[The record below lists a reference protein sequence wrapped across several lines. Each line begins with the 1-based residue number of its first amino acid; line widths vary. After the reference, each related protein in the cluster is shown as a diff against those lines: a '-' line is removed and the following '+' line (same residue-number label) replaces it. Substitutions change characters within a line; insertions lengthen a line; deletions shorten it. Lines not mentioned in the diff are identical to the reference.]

1 MIGSVRGQIIAHA
14 SDKVLVEVGGA
25 AGGTTLGAAGGTTW
39 GTTGGIG
46 YWVHVTPQTLA
57 YLMSAASDSSHG
69 FSDGIAGGLSSK
81 NGSSPGSGSSKS
93 KGSLG
98 DGLGDDRGDNQG
110 DNRGGNTAGGT
121 GYGTAGS
128 TQTAT
133 PTVLFYTEHVVREDA
148 NLLYGFLTA
157 EEQMCFATL
166 IGISGIG
173 PQLALAVLATHSPSD
188 LQTLLLEGDIDSL
201 CLVPGIGPKKARQ
214 LMATMK
220 DRFAIADFQPADA
233 AVASS
238 PRAEARQALSE
249 LGYSPEEVQ
258 AALANVSS
266 PEGDISSADTETLV
280 KAALSVL
287 AK

>member
-1 MIGSVRGQIIAHA
+1 MIGSVRGPIIATA
-14 SDKVLVEVGGA
+14 SDKVLVEVGGVA
-25 AGGTTLGAAGGTTW
+25 LGADRGAS
-39 GTTGGIG
+39 GGIG

-57 YLMSAASDSSHG
+57 YLMSAAFESSRG
-69 FSDGIAGGLSSK
+69 FSDGLSAK
-81 NGSSPGSGSSKS
+81 NGSGHGSGSGKS
-93 KGSLG
+93 KGG
-98 DGLGDDRGDNQG
+98 RGDSTEDG
-110 DNRGGNTAGGT
+110 TGVGTIGNTQASVP
-121 GYGTAGS
+121 A
-128 TQTAT
+128 
-133 PTVLFYTEHVVREDA
+133 VRFYTEHVVREDA

-173 PQLALAVLATHSPSD
+173 PQLALAVLATHSPAE

-220 DRFAIADFQPADA
+220 DRFAITDFQPADA

-266 PEGDISSADTETLV
+266 AEGDISSADTETLV

>member
-1 MIGSVRGQIIAHA
+1 MIGSVRGQIIATA
-14 SDKVLVEVGGA
+14 SDKVLVEVGGTA
-25 AGGTTLGAAGGTTW
+25 SIAGESAT
-39 GTTGGIG
+39 GIG

-57 YLMSAASDSSHG
+57 YLMSAASENSRG
-69 FSDGIAGGLSSK
+69 FSDGFADGLSSK

-93 KGSLG
+93 KGG
-98 DGLGDDRGDNQG
+98 RGDS
-110 DNRGGNTAGGT
+110 T
-121 GYGTAGS
+121 GYGTGNNTAGS
-128 TQTAT
+128 AQTAT
-133 PTVLFYTEHVVREDA
+133 PTVRFFTEHVVREDA

-173 PQLALAVLATHSPSD
+173 PQLALAVLATHSPAD

-220 DRFAIADFQPADA
+220 DRFAITDFQPADA

-266 PEGDISSADTETLV
+266 EDSADTETLV

>member
-1 MIGSVRGQIIAHA
+1 MIGLVSGVVIATA
-14 SDKVLVEVGGA
+14 SDKVLVEVGGT
-25 AGGTTLGAAGGTTW
+25 AGGTTSS
-39 GTTGGIG
+39 IG

-57 YLMSAASDSSHG
+57 ALISATADRPHGHG
-69 FSDGIAGGLSSK
+69 FSSK
-81 NGSSPGSGSSKS
+81 NGSGPGSGSEQAI
-93 KGSLG
+93 GP
-98 DGLGDDRGDNQG
+98 
-110 DNRGGNTAGGT
+110 TAR
-121 GYGTAGS
+121 
-128 TQTAT
+128 
-133 PTVLFYTEHVVREDA
+133 FYTEHVVREDA
-148 NLLYGFLTA
+148 NLLYGFLAA

-173 PQLALAVLATHSPSD
+173 PQLALAVLATHRPAD

-233 AVASS
+233 AAASS

-249 LGYSPEEVQ
+249 LGYSAEEVQ
-258 AALANVSS
+258 AALA
-266 PEGDISSADTETLV
+266 DISVADSTDAETLV
-280 KAALSVL
+280 KTALSVL

>member
-1 MIGSVRGQIIAHA
+1 MIGSVSGVVIATA
-14 SDKVLVEVGGA
+14 SDKVLVEVGGT
-25 AGGTTLGAAGGTTW
+25 AGGVGGVAGGAVG
-39 GTTGGIG
+39 GTVGGIG

-57 YLMSAASDSSHG
+57 SLMSATADSSRG
-69 FSDGIAGGLSSK
+69 FSGGFADSISSK
-81 NGSSPGSGSSKS
+81 NGSDPGSGSGES
-93 KGSLG
+93 KGGRRNSTKDGTG
-98 DGLGDDRGDNQG
+98 DGTI
-110 DNRGGNTAGGT
+110 GNTSV
-121 GYGTAGS
+121 S
-128 TQTAT
+128 TQVTS
-133 PTVLFYTEHVVREDA
+133 PTVRFYTEHVIREDA

-173 PQLALAVLATHSPSD
+173 PQLALAVLATHSPAD

-249 LGYSPEEVQ
+249 LGYSAEEVQ

-266 PEGDISSADTETLV
+266 TDSNISSADTETLV

>member
-1 MIGSVRGQIIAHA
+1 MIGLVSGVVIATA
-14 SDKVLVEVGGA
+14 SDKVLVEVGGTA
-25 AGGTTLGAAGGTTW
+25 LGAAGGAAR
-39 GTTGGIG
+39 GTTGGTAGSIG

-57 YLMSAASDSSHG
+57 TLMSATANSSNG
-69 FSDGIAGGLSSK
+69 YDLSSK
-81 NGSSPGSGSSKS
+81 NGSGHGSGSGKS
-93 KGSLG
+93 KA
-98 DGLGDDRGDNQG
+98 
-110 DNRGGNTAGGT
+110 TAR
-121 GYGTAGS
+121 
-128 TQTAT
+128 
-133 PTVLFYTEHVVREDA
+133 FYTEHVVREDA

-173 PQLALAVLATHSPSD
+173 PQLALAVLATHSPAD

-220 DRFAIADFQPADA
+220 DRFAITDFQPADA
-233 AVASS
+233 TVASS

-249 LGYSPEEVQ
+249 LGYSAEEIQ
-258 AALANVSS
+258 AALADISS
-266 PEGDISSADTETLV
+266 ADSDISSADTETLV

>member
-1 MIGSVRGQIIAHA
+1 MIGSVRGPIIATA
-14 SDKVLVEVGGA
+14 SDKVLVEVGGTA
-25 AGGTTLGAAGGTTW
+25 SIAGESAT
-39 GTTGGIG
+39 GIG

-57 YLMSAASDSSHG
+57 YLMSAAFESSRG
-69 FSDGIAGGLSSK
+69 FSDGLTDGFPSK
-81 NGSSPGSGSSKS
+81 NGSSPGSGRGKS
-93 KGSLG
+93 KGG
-98 DGLGDDRGDNQG
+98 RGDSRG
-110 DNRGGNTAGGT
+110 DKTVDGTGVGTIGNTQA
-121 GYGTAGS
+121 S
-128 TQTAT
+128 V
-133 PTVLFYTEHVVREDA
+133 PTVRFYTEHVVREDA

-173 PQLALAVLATHSPSD
+173 PQLALAVLATHSPAD

-220 DRFAIADFQPADA
+220 DRFAITDFQPADA
-233 AVASS
+233 GVASS

-266 PEGDISSADTETLV
+266 AEGDISSADTETLV

>member
-1 MIGSVRGQIIAHA
+1 MIGLVSGVVIATA

-25 AGGTTLGAAGGTTW
+25 AGGTGSVAGGAVGGTI
-39 GTTGGIG
+39 GETTGSIG

-57 YLMSAASDSSHG
+57 TLMSATANSSHG
-69 FSDGIAGGLSSK
+69 FSDGIANGLSSK
-81 NGSSPGSGSSKS
+81 NGSGPSSRGGKS
-93 KGSLG
+93 KGGRGNSTE
-98 DGLGDDRGDNQG
+98 DGTGGG
-110 DNRGGNTAGGT
+110 TIGNTP
-121 GYGTAGS
+121 GS
-128 TQTAT
+128 TQAT
-133 PTVLFYTEHVVREDA
+133 IPTVRFYTEHVIREDA
-148 NLLYGFLTA
+148 NLLYGFFTA

-173 PQLALAVLATHSPSD
+173 PQLALAVLATHSPAD

-220 DRFAIADFQPADA
+220 DRFAITDFQPADA
-233 AVASS
+233 ATASS

-249 LGYSPEEVQ
+249 LGYSAEEVQ

-266 PEGDISSADTETLV
+266 ADSDISSADTETLV

>member
-1 MIGSVRGQIIAHA
+1 MIGSVRGPIIATA
-14 SDKVLVEVGGA
+14 SDKVLVEVGGVA
-25 AGGTTLGAAGGTTW
+25 LGADRGAS
-39 GTTGGIG
+39 GGIG

-57 YLMSAASDSSHG
+57 YLMSAAFESSRG
-69 FSDGIAGGLSSK
+69 FSDGFADGLSAK
-81 NGSSPGSGSSKS
+81 NGSGHGSGSGKS
-93 KGSLG
+93 KGG
-98 DGLGDDRGDNQG
+98 RGDSTEDG
-110 DNRGGNTAGGT
+110 TGVGTIGNTQA
-121 GYGTAGS
+121 S
-128 TQTAT
+128 V
-133 PTVLFYTEHVVREDA
+133 PTVRFYTEHVVREDA

-173 PQLALAVLATHSPSD
+173 PQLALAVLATHSPAD

-220 DRFAIADFQPADA
+220 DRFAITDFQPADA

-238 PRAEARQALSE
+238 PRAEARHALSE

-258 AALANVSS
+258 AALADVSS
-266 PEGDISSADTETLV
+266 EDSADTETLV

>member
-1 MIGSVRGQIIAHA
+1 MIGSVSGVVIATA
-14 SDKVLVEVGGA
+14 SDKVLVEVGGTA
-25 AGGTTLGAAGGTTW
+25 LGAAGGIGGVAGGAVG
-39 GTTGGIG
+39 GTAGGIG

-57 YLMSAASDSSHG
+57 SLLSATADNSRG
-69 FSDGIAGGLSSK
+69 FSDGITDGLSSK
-81 NGSSPGSGSSKS
+81 NGSGPSSGSGKS
-93 KGSLG
+93 KGGRRDSTE
-98 DGLGDDRGDNQG
+98 DRTGSVTI
-110 DNRGGNTAGGT
+110 GN
-121 GYGTAGS
+121 TAGS
-128 TQTAT
+128 TQASS
-133 PTVLFYTEHVVREDA
+133 PTVRFYTEHVVREDA

-173 PQLALAVLATHSPSD
+173 PQLALAVLATHSPAD

-233 AVASS
+233 AASS

-249 LGYSPEEVQ
+249 LGYSAEEVQ

-266 PEGDISSADTETLV
+266 TDSDISSADTETLV

>member
-1 MIGSVRGQIIAHA
+1 MIGSVSGVVIATA
-14 SDKVLVEVGGA
+14 SDKVLVEVGGTA
-25 AGGTTLGAAGGTTW
+25 LGAAGGIGGVAGGAVG
-39 GTTGGIG
+39 GTVGGIG

-57 YLMSAASDSSHG
+57 SLLSATSDSSRG
-69 FSDGIAGGLSSK
+69 FSDGIADGSPSK
-81 NGSSPGSGSSKS
+81 NGSGPSSGRGKS
-93 KGSLG
+93 KGG
-98 DGLGDDRGDNQG
+98 RGDSTE
-110 DNRGGNTAGGT
+110 DGT
-121 GYGTAGS
+121 GGRTIGNAAGS
-128 TQTAT
+128 MQASG
-133 PTVLFYTEHVVREDA
+133 PTVRFYTEHVIREDA

-157 EEQMCFATL
+157 EEQTCFATL

-173 PQLALAVLATHSPSD
+173 PQLALAVLATHSPAD

-233 AVASS
+233 AAASS

-249 LGYSPEEVQ
+249 LGYSAEEAQ

-266 PEGDISSADTETLV
+266 TDSDISSADTETLV

>member
-1 MIGSVRGQIIAHA
+1 MIGSVSGVVIATA
-14 SDKVLVEVGGA
+14 SDKVLVEVGGTA
-25 AGGTTLGAAGGTTW
+25 LGAAGGIGGVASGAVG

-57 YLMSAASDSSHG
+57 SLLSATADNSRG
-69 FSDGIAGGLSSK
+69 FSDGLSSK
-81 NGSSPGSGSSKS
+81 NGSGPAPGSGKSKS
-93 KGSLG
+93 GRGNSTE
-98 DGLGDDRGDNQG
+98 DGTG
-110 DNRGGNTAGGT
+110 GGT
-121 GYGTAGS
+121 IGSTAGS
-128 TQTAT
+128 TAGSTLTAG
-133 PTVLFYTEHVVREDA
+133 PTVRFYTEHVIREDA
-148 NLLYGFLTA
+148 NLLYGFFTA

-173 PQLALAVLATHSPSD
+173 PQLALAVLATHSPAD

-233 AVASS
+233 AAASS

-249 LGYSPEEVQ
+249 LGYSAEEVQ

-266 PEGDISSADTETLV
+266 TDSDISSADTETLV

>member
-1 MIGSVRGQIIAHA
+1 MIGSVRGQIIATA
-14 SDKVLVEVGGA
+14 SDKVLVEVGGTA
-25 AGGTTLGAAGGTTW
+25 LGAAG

-57 YLMSAASDSSHG
+57 YLMSAAADSSRG
-69 FSDGIAGGLSSK
+69 FSVGIADGLSSK
-81 NGSSPGSGSSKS
+81 NGSGPDSGSGKS
-93 KGSLG
+93 KGA
-98 DGLGDDRGDNQG
+98 RG
-110 DNRGGNTAGGT
+110 DNRGENTADGT

-173 PQLALAVLATHSPSD
+173 PQLALAVLATHSPAD

-266 PEGDISSADTETLV
+266 AEGDISSADTETLV

>member
-1 MIGSVRGQIIAHA
+1 MIGSVRGPIIAA
-14 SDKVLVEVGGA
+14 APDKVLVEI
-25 AGGTTLGAAGGTTW
+25 GGTTVGAALGAASSPGESAT
-39 GTTGGIG
+39 GIG

-57 YLMSAASDSSHG
+57 YLMSAASESSRG
-69 FSDGIAGGLSSK
+69 FSDGLSAK
-81 NGSSPGSGSSKS
+81 NGSSPGSGRGKS
-93 KGSLG
+93 KGA
-98 DGLGDDRGDNQG
+98 RGDVIADSTG
-110 DNRGGNTAGGT
+110 DSTEDGT
-121 GYGTAGS
+121 GVGTIGS
-128 TQTAT
+128 TQANV
-133 PTVLFYTEHVVREDA
+133 PTVLFFTEHVVREDA

-173 PQLALAVLATHSPSD
+173 PQLALAVLATHSPAD

-220 DRFAIADFQPADA
+220 DRFAITDFQPADA
-233 AVASS
+233 GVASS

-258 AALANVSS
+258 AALADVSS
-266 PEGDISSADTETLV
+266 EDSADTETLV

>member
-1 MIGSVRGQIIAHA
+1 MIGLVSGVVIATA
-14 SDKVLVEVGGA
+14 SDKVLVEVRGT
-25 AGGTTLGAAGGTTW
+25 AGGTTR
-39 GTTGGIG
+39 GTTGGTAGSIG

-57 YLMSAASDSSHG
+57 ALMSATANSSNGLSNSSSNG
-69 FSDGIAGGLSSK
+69 FSSK
-81 NGSSPGSGSSKS
+81 NGSGPGSRSGKS
-93 KGSLG
+93 K
-98 DGLGDDRGDNQG
+98 
-110 DNRGGNTAGGT
+110 
-121 GYGTAGS
+121 
-128 TQTAT
+128 AT
-133 PTVLFYTEHVVREDA
+133 VRFYTEHVVREDA

-173 PQLALAVLATHSPSD
+173 PQLALAVLATHSPAD

-220 DRFAIADFQPADA
+220 DRFAITDFQPADA

-249 LGYSPEEVQ
+249 LGYSAEEIQ
-258 AALANVSS
+258 AALADISS
-266 PEGDISSADTETLV
+266 ADSDISSADTETLV

>member
-1 MIGSVRGQIIAHA
+1 MIGSVSGVVIATA
-14 SDKVLVEVGGA
+14 SDKVLVEVGGTA
-25 AGGTTLGAAGGTTW
+25 LGAAGGIGGVAGGAVG
-39 GTTGGIG
+39 GTVGGIG

-57 YLMSAASDSSHG
+57 SLLSAIADSSRGLSGG
-69 FSDGIAGGLSSK
+69 FSDGLSSK
-81 NGSSPGSGSSKS
+81 NGSGPSSGRGKS
-93 KGSLG
+93 KGGRGNSTEDGTG
-98 DGLGDDRGDNQG
+98 DGTL
-110 DNRGGNTAGGT
+110 GNTS
-121 GYGTAGS
+121 GS
-128 TQTAT
+128 TQAIS
-133 PTVLFYTEHVVREDA
+133 PTVRFYTEHVVREDA
-148 NLLYGFLTA
+148 NLLYGFFTA

-173 PQLALAVLATHSPSD
+173 PQLALAVLATHSPAD

-233 AVASS
+233 AAASS

-249 LGYSPEEVQ
+249 LGYSAEEVQ

-266 PEGDISSADTETLV
+266 ADSDISSADTETLV

>member
-14 SDKVLVEVGGA
+14 SDKVLVEIGGVA
-25 AGGTTLGAAGGTTW
+25 LGADW
-39 GTTGGIG
+39 GTSGGIG

-57 YLMSAASDSSHG
+57 YLMSAASENSRG
-69 FSDGIAGGLSSK
+69 FSDGIAGGLPSK
-81 NGSSPGSGSSKS
+81 NGSGPGSGSGKS
-93 KGSLG
+93 KGG
-98 DGLGDDRGDNQG
+98 RGDSTEDG
-110 DNRGGNTAGGT
+110 TGGGTIGNTQASVP
-121 GYGTAGS
+121 A
-128 TQTAT
+128 
-133 PTVLFYTEHVVREDA
+133 VRFYTEHVVREDA

-220 DRFAIADFQPADA
+220 DRFAITDFQPADA

-266 PEGDISSADTETLV
+266 AEGDISSADTETLV

>member
-1 MIGSVRGQIIAHA
+1 MIGSVRGQIIATA

-25 AGGTTLGAAGGTTW
+25 AGAVLGAAGGAGASTS
-39 GTTGGIG
+39 GIG

-57 YLMSAASDSSHG
+57 YLMSAASDSSRG
-69 FSDGIAGGLSSK
+69 FSDGIAGGPSSK
-81 NGSSPGSGSSKS
+81 NGSSPGAGSGKS
-93 KGSLG
+93 KGGRGDVTADSTG
-98 DGLGDDRGDNQG
+98 DGTED
-110 DNRGGNTAGGT
+110 GT
-121 GYGTAGS
+121 GVGTIGS
-128 TQTAT
+128 TQASV
-133 PTVLFYTEHVVREDA
+133 PTVRFYTEHVVREDA
-148 NLLYGFLTA
+148 NLLYGFLTS

-173 PQLALAVLATHSPSD
+173 PQLALAVLATHSPAD

-220 DRFAIADFQPADA
+220 DRFAITDFQPADA

-258 AALANVSS
+258 AALADVSS
-266 PEGDISSADTETLV
+266 EDSADTETLV

>member
-1 MIGSVRGQIIAHA
+1 MIGSVRGSIIATA
-14 SDKVLVEVGGA
+14 SDKVLVEVGGVA
-25 AGGTTLGAAGGTTW
+25 LGAASIAGESAT
-39 GTTGGIG
+39 GIG

-57 YLMSAASDSSHG
+57 YLMSAASESLRG
-69 FSDGIAGGLSSK
+69 FSDGLSAK
-81 NGSSPGSGSSKS
+81 NGSGHGSGSGKS
-93 KGSLG
+93 KGG
-98 DGLGDDRGDNQG
+98 RGDSTEDG
-110 DNRGGNTAGGT
+110 TGVGTIGNTQASVP
-121 GYGTAGS
+121 A
-128 TQTAT
+128 
-133 PTVLFYTEHVVREDA
+133 VRFYTEHVVREDA
-148 NLLYGFLTA
+148 NLLYGFLTS

-173 PQLALAVLATHSPSD
+173 PQLALAVLATHSPAD

-220 DRFAIADFQPADA
+220 DRFAITDFQPADA

-238 PRAEARQALSE
+238 PRAEARHALSE

-258 AALANVSS
+258 AALADVSS
-266 PEGDISSADTETLV
+266 EDSADTETLV

>member
-1 MIGSVRGQIIAHA
+1 MIGSVSGVVIATA

-25 AGGTTLGAAGGTTW
+25 AGGTA
-39 GTTGGIG
+39 GGIG

-57 YLMSAASDSSHG
+57 SLMSATADSSG
-69 FSDGIAGGLSSK
+69 DFSSK
-81 NGSSPGSGSSKS
+81 NGSGLVSGSSKS
-93 KGSLG
+93 KGA
-98 DGLGDDRGDNQG
+98 LGDDT
-110 DNRGGNTAGGT
+110 GGNTAG
-121 GYGTAGS
+121 S
-128 TQTAT
+128 TQASS
-133 PTVLFYTEHVVREDA
+133 PIFRFYTEHVVREDA

-173 PQLALAVLATHSPSD
+173 PQLALAVLATHSPAD

-220 DRFAIADFQPADA
+220 DRFAITDFQPADA
-233 AVASS
+233 AAASS

-249 LGYSPEEVQ
+249 LGYSAEEVQ
-258 AALANVSS
+258 AALADISS
-266 PEGDISSADTETLV
+266 ADSDISSADTETLV

>member
-1 MIGSVRGQIIAHA
+1 MIGLVSGVVIAAA
-14 SDKVLVEVGGA
+14 SDKVLVEVGGTTGGT
-25 AGGTTLGAAGGTTW
+25 AGGTSRGTASS
-39 GTTGGIG
+39 IG

-57 YLMSAASDSSHG
+57 ALMSATADRPHVHDFSSR
-69 FSDGIAGGLSSK
+69 
-81 NGSSPGSGSSKS
+81 NGSGPGSGSEQAV
-93 KGSLG
+93 GP
-98 DGLGDDRGDNQG
+98 
-110 DNRGGNTAGGT
+110 TAR
-121 GYGTAGS
+121 
-128 TQTAT
+128 
-133 PTVLFYTEHVVREDA
+133 FYTEHVVREDA
-148 NLLYGFLTA
+148 NLLYGFLAA

-173 PQLALAVLATHSPSD
+173 PQLALAVLATHRPAD

-233 AVASS
+233 AAASS

-249 LGYSPEEVQ
+249 LGYSAEEVQ
-258 AALANVSS
+258 AALA
-266 PEGDISSADTETLV
+266 DISVADSTDAETLV

>member
-1 MIGSVRGQIIAHA
+1 MIGSVRGPIIATA
-14 SDKVLVEVGGA
+14 SDKVLVEVGGTA
-25 AGGTTLGAAGGTTW
+25 SIAGESAT
-39 GTTGGIG
+39 GIG

-57 YLMSAASDSSHG
+57 YLMSAAFESSRG
-69 FSDGIAGGLSSK
+69 FSDGFADGLSSK
-81 NGSSPGSGSSKS
+81 NGSSPGSGGGKS
-93 KGSLG
+93 KGG
-98 DGLGDDRGDNQG
+98 RGDNTVDGTG
-110 DNRGGNTAGGT
+110 DSTGVGTIGNTQASVP
-121 GYGTAGS
+121 A
-128 TQTAT
+128 
-133 PTVLFYTEHVVREDA
+133 VLFFTEHVIREDA
-148 NLLYGFLTA
+148 NLLYGFLTS

-173 PQLALAVLATHSPSD
+173 PQLALAVLATHSPAE

-220 DRFAIADFQPADA
+220 DRFAITDFQPADA

-266 PEGDISSADTETLV
+266 AEGDISSADTETLV

>member
-1 MIGSVRGQIIAHA
+1 MIGSVRGPIIATA
-14 SDKVLVEVGGA
+14 SDKVLVEVGGTA
-25 AGGTTLGAAGGTTW
+25 LGADW
-39 GTTGGIG
+39 GTSGGIG

-57 YLMSAASDSSHG
+57 YLMSAASENSRG
-69 FSDGIAGGLSSK
+69 FSDGFADGLPSK
-81 NGSSPGSGSSKS
+81 NGSSPGSGSGKS
-93 KGSLG
+93 KGG
-98 DGLGDDRGDNQG
+98 RGDSTEN
-110 DNRGGNTAGGT
+110 GT
-121 GYGTAGS
+121 GSGTIGSTASS

-133 PTVLFYTEHVVREDA
+133 PTVRFFTEHVVREDA
-148 NLLYGFLTA
+148 NLLYGFLTS
-157 EEQMCFATL
+157 EEQLCFATL

-173 PQLALAVLATHSPSD
+173 PQLALAVLATHSPAD

-220 DRFAIADFQPADA
+220 DRFAITDFQPADA
-233 AVASS
+233 GVASS

-258 AALANVSS
+258 AALADVSS
-266 PEGDISSADTETLV
+266 EDSADTETLV

>member
-1 MIGSVRGQIIAHA
+1 MIGSVRGKIIAHA
-14 SDKVLVEVGGA
+14 SDKVLVEVGGTA
-25 AGGTTLGAAGGTTW
+25 LGAAGGARDSTS
-39 GTTGGIG
+39 GIG

-57 YLMSAASDSSHG
+57 YLISAASDSSYG
-69 FSDGIAGGLSSK
+69 FSDGITDDLSSK
-81 NGSSPGSGSSKS
+81 NGSSPGSGSGKS
-93 KGSLG
+93 K
-98 DGLGDDRGDNQG
+98 DDRGDN
-110 DNRGGNTAGGT
+110 TADGT
-121 GYGTAGS
+121 RYGTAGS

-173 PQLALAVLATHSPSD
+173 PQLALAVLATHSPAD

-266 PEGDISSADTETLV
+266 AEGDISSADTETLV

>member
-1 MIGSVRGQIIAHA
+1 MIGLVSGVVIATA
-14 SDKVLVEVGGA
+14 SDKVLVEVGGTT
-25 AGGTTLGAAGGTTW
+25 GGTTSS
-39 GTTGGIG
+39 IG

-57 YLMSAASDSSHG
+57 ILMSATADSS
-69 FSDGIAGGLSSK
+69 SDDFPSK
-81 NGSSPGSGSSKS
+81 NGSGPVSKSGKS
-93 KGSLG
+93 KGVRV
-98 DGLGDDRGDNQG
+98 DGTV
-110 DNRGGNTAGGT
+110 GNTA
-121 GYGTAGS
+121 AS
-128 TQTAT
+128 TQASGPTAR
-133 PTVLFYTEHVVREDA
+133 FYIEHIIREDA

-157 EEQMCFATL
+157 EEQLCFATL

-173 PQLALAVLATHSPSD
+173 PQLALAVLATHSPAD

-220 DRFAIADFQPADA
+220 DRFAVTDFQPADA

-258 AALANVSS
+258 AALADISS
-266 PEGDISSADTETLV
+266 ADSDISSADTETLV

>member
-1 MIGSVRGQIIAHA
+1 MIGSVSGVVIATA
-14 SDKVLVEVGGA
+14 SDKVLVEVGGT
-25 AGGTTLGAAGGTTW
+25 AGGVGGVAGGAIG
-39 GTTGGIG
+39 GTVGGIG

-57 YLMSAASDSSHG
+57 SLMSATADSSRG
-69 FSDGIAGGLSSK
+69 FSGGFADSISSK
-81 NGSSPGSGSSKS
+81 NGSDPGSGSDKS
-93 KGSLG
+93 KGG
-98 DGLGDDRGDNQG
+98 RGNSTKYG
-110 DNRGGNTAGGT
+110 TSGGT
-121 GYGTAGS
+121 IGNTAGS
-128 TQTAT
+128 TQAT
-133 PTVLFYTEHVVREDA
+133 SPTVRFYTEHVIREDA

-173 PQLALAVLATHSPSD
+173 PQLALAVLATHSPAD

-249 LGYSPEEVQ
+249 LGYSAEEVQ

-266 PEGDISSADTETLV
+266 TDSNISSADTETLV

>member
-1 MIGSVRGQIIAHA
+1 MIGSVRGQIIATA
-14 SDKVLVEVGGA
+14 SDKVLVEVGGTA
-25 AGGTTLGAAGGTTW
+25 LGAASSAGESAT
-39 GTTGGIG
+39 GIG

-57 YLMSAASDSSHG
+57 YLMSAASESSRG
-69 FSDGIAGGLSSK
+69 FADGLSSK
-81 NGSSPGSGSSKS
+81 NGSGAGSGRGKS
-93 KGSLG
+93 KGA
-98 DGLGDDRGDNQG
+98 RGDSTEDG
-110 DNRGGNTAGGT
+110 TGVGTIGNTQASVP
-121 GYGTAGS
+121 A
-128 TQTAT
+128 
-133 PTVLFYTEHVVREDA
+133 VRFYTEHVVREDA
-148 NLLYGFLTA
+148 NLLYGFLTS
-157 EEQMCFATL
+157 EEQLCFATL

-173 PQLALAVLATHSPSD
+173 PQLALAVLATHSPAD

-220 DRFAIADFQPADA
+220 DRFAITDFQPADA

-249 LGYSPEEVQ
+249 LGYSAEEVQ

-266 PEGDISSADTETLV
+266 AEGDISSADTETLV

>member
-1 MIGSVRGQIIAHA
+1 MIGSVRGPIIAHA
-14 SDKVLVEVGGA
+14 SDKVLVEVGGTA
-25 AGGTTLGAAGGTTW
+25 SIAGESAT
-39 GTTGGIG
+39 GIG

-57 YLMSAASDSSHG
+57 YLMSAAFESSRG
-69 FSDGIAGGLSSK
+69 FSDGLSSK
-81 NGSSPGSGSSKS
+81 NGNGHGSGSGKS
-93 KGSLG
+93 KGG
-98 DGLGDDRGDNQG
+98 RGDSTG
-110 DNRGGNTAGGT
+110 VGTIGNTQASVP
-121 GYGTAGS
+121 A
-128 TQTAT
+128 
-133 PTVLFYTEHVVREDA
+133 VLFFTEHVIREDA
-148 NLLYGFLTA
+148 NLLYGFLTS
-157 EEQMCFATL
+157 EEQMCFSTL

-173 PQLALAVLATHSPSD
+173 PQLALAVLATHSPAD

-220 DRFAIADFQPADA
+220 DRFAITDFQPADA
-233 AVASS
+233 GVASS

-258 AALANVSS
+258 AALADVSS
-266 PEGDISSADTETLV
+266 EDSADTETLV

>member
-1 MIGSVRGQIIAHA
+1 MIGSVRGPIIATA
-14 SDKVLVEVGGA
+14 SDKVLVEVGGTA
-25 AGGTTLGAAGGTTW
+25 SIAGESAT
-39 GTTGGIG
+39 GIG

-57 YLMSAASDSSHG
+57 YLMSAAFESSRG
-69 FSDGIAGGLSSK
+69 FSDGFTDGLSSK
-81 NGSSPGSGSSKS
+81 NGSSPGSGRGKS
-93 KGSLG
+93 KGG
-98 DGLGDDRGDNQG
+98 RGDSRG
-110 DNRGGNTAGGT
+110 DKTVDGTGVGTIGNTQASVP
-121 GYGTAGS
+121 A
-128 TQTAT
+128 
-133 PTVLFYTEHVVREDA
+133 VRFYTEHVVREDA

-173 PQLALAVLATHSPSD
+173 PQLALAVLATHSPAE

-220 DRFAIADFQPADA
+220 DRFAITDFQPADA

-258 AALANVSS
+258 AALADVSS
-266 PEGDISSADTETLV
+266 EDSVDTETLV

>member
-1 MIGSVRGQIIAHA
+1 MIGLVSGVVIATA
-14 SDKVLVEVGGA
+14 SDKVLVEVGGTA
-25 AGGTTLGAAGGTTW
+25 LGADGETAW
-39 GTTGGIG
+39 GTTSSIG

-57 YLMSAASDSSHG
+57 SLMSATADNSRG
-69 FSDGIAGGLSSK
+69 YGISSK
-81 NGSSPGSGSSKS
+81 NGSGISSGSGKS
-93 KGSLG
+93 KGSRG
-98 DGLGDDRGDNQG
+98 DGTEDRTGG
-110 DNRGGNTAGGT
+110 EAIGGAGGRTGGNTAGSKQAIGP
-121 GYGTAGS
+121 TAR
-128 TQTAT
+128 
-133 PTVLFYTEHVVREDA
+133 FYIEHVVREDA

-173 PQLALAVLATHSPSD
+173 PQLALAVLATHSPAD

-220 DRFAIADFQPADA
+220 DRFAITDFQPTDA
-233 AVASS
+233 AAASS

-249 LGYSPEEVQ
+249 LGYSAEEVQ
-258 AALANVSS
+258 AALADISS
-266 PEGDISSADTETLV
+266 ADSDISSADTETLV

>member
-1 MIGSVRGQIIAHA
+1 MIGSVRGSIIATA
-14 SDKVLVEVGGA
+14 SDKVLVEVGGTA
-25 AGGTTLGAAGGTTW
+25 SIAGESAT
-39 GTTGGIG
+39 GIG

-57 YLMSAASDSSHG
+57 YLMSAAADSSRG
-69 FSDGIAGGLSSK
+69 FSDGFTDGLSSK
-81 NGSSPGSGSSKS
+81 NGSGHGSGSGKS
-93 KGSLG
+93 KGG
-98 DGLGDDRGDNQG
+98 RGDSTEDG
-110 DNRGGNTAGGT
+110 TGVGTIGNTQA
-121 GYGTAGS
+121 S
-128 TQTAT
+128 V
-133 PTVLFYTEHVVREDA
+133 PTVRFFTEHVVREDA
-148 NLLYGFLTA
+148 NLLYGFLTS

-173 PQLALAVLATHSPSD
+173 PQLALAVLATHSPAD

-220 DRFAIADFQPADA
+220 DRFAIADFQPADIG
-233 AVASS
+233 VSSS

-249 LGYSPEEVQ
+249 LGYSAEEVQ
-258 AALANVSS
+258 AALADVSS
-266 PEGDISSADTETLV
+266 ENSADTETLV

>member
-1 MIGSVRGQIIAHA
+1 
-14 SDKVLVEVGGA
+14 
-25 AGGTTLGAAGGTTW
+25 
-39 GTTGGIG
+39 
-46 YWVHVTPQTLA
+46 
-57 YLMSAASDSSHG
+57 
-69 FSDGIAGGLSSK
+69 
-81 NGSSPGSGSSKS
+81 
-93 KGSLG
+93 
-98 DGLGDDRGDNQG
+98 
-110 DNRGGNTAGGT
+110 
-121 GYGTAGS
+121 
-128 TQTAT
+128 
-133 PTVLFYTEHVVREDA
+133 
-148 NLLYGFLTA
+148 
-157 EEQMCFATL
+157 MCFATL

-173 PQLALAVLATHSPSD
+173 PQLALAVLATHSPAD

-220 DRFAIADFQPADA
+220 DRFAITDFQPADA
-233 AVASS
+233 GVASS

-266 PEGDISSADTETLV
+266 AEGDISSADTETLV

>member
-1 MIGSVRGQIIAHA
+1 MIGSVSGVVIATA

-25 AGGTTLGAAGGTTW
+25 AGG
-39 GTTGGIG
+39 IG

-57 YLMSAASDSSHG
+57 SLMSATADSSG
-69 FSDGIAGGLSSK
+69 DFSSK
-81 NGSSPGSGSSKS
+81 NGSGLVSGSSKS
-93 KGSLG
+93 KGARG
-98 DGLGDDRGDNQG
+98 DGTGDSTGG
-110 DNRGGNTAGGT
+110 GTGGGAIGNTAGSKQASGP
-121 GYGTAGS
+121 TAR
-128 TQTAT
+128 
-133 PTVLFYTEHVVREDA
+133 FYTEHVVREDA
-148 NLLYGFLTA
+148 NLLYGFLAA

-173 PQLALAVLATHSPSD
+173 PQLALAVLATHSPAD

-220 DRFAIADFQPADA
+220 DRFAITDFQPADA
-233 AVASS
+233 VAASS

-249 LGYSPEEVQ
+249 LGYSAEEVQ
-258 AALANVSS
+258 AALA
-266 PEGDISSADTETLV
+266 DISSADSDMSSANTETLV

>member
-1 MIGSVRGQIIAHA
+1 MIGSVRGQIIATA
-14 SDKVLVEVGGA
+14 SDKVLVEVGGTA
-25 AGGTTLGAAGGTTW
+25 SSAGENAS
-39 GTTGGIG
+39 GIG

-57 YLMSAASDSSHG
+57 YLMSAADTSKNFASSNSASNHSASSDS
-69 FSDGIAGGLSSK
+69 ASK
-81 NGSSPGSGSSKS
+81 NGSGPGSTSGKS
-93 KGSLG
+93 KGA
-98 DGLGDDRGDNQG
+98 RGDN
-110 DNRGGNTAGGT
+110 TADSA
-121 GYGTAGS
+121 AGS
-128 TQTAT
+128 TQAPT
-133 PTVLFYTEHVVREDA
+133 PAVLFYTEHVIREDA
-148 NLLYGFLTA
+148 NLLYGFLTT

-173 PQLALAVLATHSPSD
+173 PQLALAVLGTHSPAD

-220 DRFAIADFQPADA
+220 DRFAITDFQPADA

-258 AALANVSS
+258 AALADVSS
-266 PEGDISSADTETLV
+266 EDSTDTETLV

>member
-1 MIGSVRGQIIAHA
+1 MIGSVSGVVIATA
-14 SDKVLVEVGGA
+14 SDKVLVEVGGTA
-25 AGGTTLGAAGGTTW
+25 LGAAGGIGGVAGGAVG
-39 GTTGGIG
+39 GTTGSIG

-57 YLMSAASDSSHG
+57 SLLSATADSSRG
-69 FSDGIAGGLSSK
+69 LSDGIADGISSK
-81 NGSSPGSGSSKS
+81 NGSVPSFERGKSKSGRGYSTEDGTGSGTI
-93 KGSLG
+93 
-98 DGLGDDRGDNQG
+98 
-110 DNRGGNTAGGT
+110 GNAAGGT
-121 GYGTAGS
+121 QVTS
-128 TQTAT
+128 
-133 PTVLFYTEHVVREDA
+133 PTVRFYTEHVVREDA

-173 PQLALAVLATHSPSD
+173 PQLALAVLATHSPPD

-249 LGYSPEEVQ
+249 LGYSAEEVQ

-266 PEGDISSADTETLV
+266 ADSDISSADTETLV

>member
-1 MIGSVRGQIIAHA
+1 MIGSVRGPIIATA
-14 SDKVLVEVGGA
+14 SDKVLVEVGGTA
-25 AGGTTLGAAGGTTW
+25 LGAAGGAA
-39 GTTGGIG
+39 GGIG

-57 YLMSAASDSSHG
+57 YLISAASENSRG
-69 FSDGIAGGLSSK
+69 FSDGIAGGMSSK
-81 NGSSPGSGSSKS
+81 NGSGAGSGRGKS
-93 KGSLG
+93 KGARG
-98 DGLGDDRGDNQG
+98 DGTGDSTGD
-110 DNRGGNTAGGT
+110 GT
-121 GYGTAGS
+121 GNNTAGS

-133 PTVLFYTEHVVREDA
+133 PTVRFFTEHVVREDA
-148 NLLYGFLTA
+148 NLLYGFLTS

-173 PQLALAVLATHSPSD
+173 PQLALAVLATHSPAE

-220 DRFAIADFQPADA
+220 DRFAITDFQPADA

-249 LGYSPEEVQ
+249 LGYSAEEVQ

-266 PEGDISSADTETLV
+266 AEGDISSADTETLV